1 MRISGEG
8 PIEAWRTP
16 INGSAAIAVFAG
28 HAALFGSYD
37 ERDRLFTGQL
47 ASPGLIHI
55 RRHRF
60 VFEGVDRPVG
70 PEDAGSRSAFRP
82 HGWHTVVS
90 VRHAGAVRRLT
101 RTAGTA

>member
-70 PEDAGSRSAFRP
+70 PGKMQGRGPRFARMVG
-82 HGWHTVVS
+82 
-90 VRHAGAVRRLT
+90 T
-101 RTAGTA
+101 RWYLYDMRELFAA